1 MEYEFHTPFLLFYV
15 IIYIGDNM
23 EKVDIELKKVDIL
36 LKSYGFTPKTSKN
49 IQIIYNE
56 YKNNIFGRTDI
67 IKILDYSNAGASKF
81 IKQLLDRRII
91 IPVRGYGKGKYRFG
105 LSWYI

>member
-1 MEYEFHTPFLLFYV
+1 
-15 IIYIGDNM
+15 M
-23 EKVDIELKKVDIL
+23 EKVDIELKKVDIQ
-36 LKSYGFTPKTSKN
+36 LKKYGYTQKTNRN
-49 IQIIYNE
+49 IIKIYEE

-67 IKILDYSNAGASKF
+67 IKILDFSNSGASKF
-81 IKQLLDRRII
+81 IKNLLDDRII